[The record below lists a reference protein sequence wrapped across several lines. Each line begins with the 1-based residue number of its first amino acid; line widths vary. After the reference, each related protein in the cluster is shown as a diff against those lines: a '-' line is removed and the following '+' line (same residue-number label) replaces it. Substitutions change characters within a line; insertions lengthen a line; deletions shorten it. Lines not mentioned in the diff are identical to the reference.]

1 MVTKTKLEASNRESA
16 ILVVGL
22 EVAKVC
28 FVLLQKTERDRSF
41 VSTELLKTTK
51 KIEDSGVCR

>member
-1 MVTKTKLEASNRESA
+1 LVTKTKLEASNRESA
-16 ILVVGL
+16 ILVIGL
-22 EVAKVC
+22 EAAKVC

-51 KIEDSGVCR
+51 K